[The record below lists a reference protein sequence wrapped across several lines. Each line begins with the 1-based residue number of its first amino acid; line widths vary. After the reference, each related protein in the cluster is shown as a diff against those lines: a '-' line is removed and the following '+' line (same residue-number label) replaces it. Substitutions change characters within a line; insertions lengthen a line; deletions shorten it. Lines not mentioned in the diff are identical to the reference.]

1 MVYSKI
7 KVFGC
12 DVCVIPTA
20 RDNVKSEL
28 LIRERESNLP
38 IGDSELPQMYILPS
52 LSADAETVAASRSE
66 WGHTLSPTVQ
76 TAAAAVFMR
85 CTRGLPLDEI
95 EIKSEDEILTAFID
109 AKNRIISLKMPK
121 CTLKYSN
128 ICQNYANCE
137 ISSRV
142 YSTKIGNVIVI
153 KCENS
158 SFFSRDAH
166 LSFLYSAAREY
177 VASVS
182 YSIEDNGDGISFNIF
197 IYNVESD
204 YSIDYAT
211 GDFEIDPEAE
221 LGKCNFVINKN
232 NRKFHLPTCRSVT
245 DMNDSNRIFSY
256 ETYDELVAQGCSPCG
271 TCLRGY
277 GS

>member
-12 DVCVIPTA
+12 DVCVIPTT
-20 RDNVKSEL
+20 RDNVKSDL
-28 LIRERESNLP
+28 LIRERESDLT
-38 IGDSELPQMYILPS
+38 IGDSELPRLYILPS
-52 LSADAETVAASRSE
+52 LSADAETVAVPRSE

-85 CTRGLPLDEI
+85 CTRGLPMDEI
-95 EIKSEDEILTAFID
+95 EIKSGDEILIAFID
-109 AKNRIISLKMPK
+109 KKDRTISLKMPK

-128 ICQNYANCE
+128 ICQKYANCE

-142 YSTKIGNVIVI
+142 YSTKIGNVIVT

-166 LSFLYSAAREY
+166 LSFLYSVAHEY

-182 YSIEDNGDGISFNIF
+182 YSIEDDGIYLGAVGRESLRVCYPELCAAVVKDSLAYSSRRGESK
-197 IYNVESD
+197 IY
-204 YSIDYAT
+204 ID
-211 GDFEIDPEAE
+211 E
-221 LGKCNFVINKN
+221 C
-232 NRKFHLPTCRSVT
+232 
-245 DMNDSNRIFSY
+245 IFSVVHQ
-256 ETYDELVAQGCSPCG
+256 D
-271 TCLRGY
+271 
-277 GS
+277 GSFLICDTILDFPFIRSI

>member
-85 CTRGLPLDEI
+85 CTRGLPIDEI

-121 CTLKYSN
+121 CTLKHSN

-142 YSTKIGNVIVI
+142 YSTKIGNVIVV

-182 YSIEDNGDGISFNIF
+182 YSIEDNGIHLSAVGIENLRMCYPELCAAVVKDSSAYSSRRGECKIYIDECSFSVVHQDGSLLICDTILDFPF
-197 IYNVESD
+197 IRA
-204 YSIDYAT
+204 I
-211 GDFEIDPEAE
+211 
-221 LGKCNFVINKN
+221 
-232 NRKFHLPTCRSVT
+232 
-245 DMNDSNRIFSY
+245 
-256 ETYDELVAQGCSPCG
+256 
-271 TCLRGY
+271 
-277 GS
+277 